1 MTILPLPA
9 PEVFPMLRSLP
20 SIDLLKHELR
30 RRVCPK
36 CHLRPPKSETM
47 GPEVVRPC
55 ELSCPA
61 FVHLAALRRVAALR
75 DPLVGSREEALG
87 QKIDQI
93 SEAAGRRSPLRL
105 YRDEIIRAVVDH
117 IDDV

>member
-1 MTILPLPA
+1 
-9 PEVFPMLRSLP
+9 MLRSLP
-20 SIDLLKHELR
+20 SIELLKHELR

-36 CHLRPPKSETM
+36 CRLRPPNSEAM

-61 FVHLAALRRVAALR
+61 FFHLAALRRVAALR
-75 DPLVGSREEALG
+75 DPLVGSRADAVG

-93 SEAAGRRSPLRL
+93 CEHQPQVAGRRSPLEM
-105 YRDEIIRAVVDH
+105 YRDEIIRAVTDLV
-117 IDDV
+117 DDV